1 MVIKISEKFLKLI
14 IHWIPT
20 FEEMMIF
27 YQAIMFDTV
36 LNTLKPKF
44 DISNEGKNNFCIY
57 ITDQVKNPNTMSFQA
72 KREIVRKLT
81 HSFS

>member
-20 FEEMMIF
+20 FEGMIIF
-27 YQAIMFDTV
+27 YQVIMFDTV

-44 DISNEGKNNFCIY
+44 DISNEGKNLFCIY
-57 ITDQVKNPNTMSFQA
+57 ITEPVKSPNTVSFQA
-72 KREIVRKLT
+72 KREIVRKLP

>member
-20 FEEMMIF
+20 FERMIIF
-27 YQAIMFDTV
+27 YQAIMIDKV
-36 LNTLKPKF
+36 LNTQKPKF
-44 DISNEGKNNFCIY
+44 EISNEGKNPFSTY
-57 ITDQVKNPNTMSFQA
+57 ITEPVKSPNTVSFQA
-72 KREIVRKLT
+72 KREIVRKLP